1 MNFRGDKNAEPRLLT
16 RYHKICRFQTPGRQA
31 GQYLLFQ
38 AVVPDR
44 PGNDR
49 AGSLL
54 SKCQLSWAK
63 SSMGNSPVKV
73 KAPMPTPLIKNN
85 MPMGLILN

>member
-1 MNFRGDKNAEPRLLT
+1 VDKNAVSRLFPWC
-16 RYHKICRFQTPGRQA
+16 RKISQLQIPGRQA